1 MAPSPGGWCAVA
13 DTDEPLTWQALQVIR
28 ELVEGIT
35 TDAGYRTDLGLGTVI
50 TDRSRLKLQGNTPI
64 TLIVAGEVVVNPDAS
79 GQRTTADDMDV
90 TVEVAIP
97 FESDNVELVA
107 HRARADLVRAFKTD
121 LRGRV
126 AGFRSFA
133 VTGSGFS
140 SDADDKG
147 LKFTLVQ
154 VTARAGLT
162 ETATPAT

>member
-1 MAPSPGGWCAVA
+1 MADV
-13 DTDEPLTWQALQVIR
+13 DEPLTWQALQVVR
-28 ELVEGIT
+28 DLVVGIT
-35 TDAGYRTDLGLGTVI
+35 TAAGYRTDLGLGQI
-50 TDRSRLKLQGNTPI
+50 FTDRSQLKLEGTQPI
-64 TLIVAGEVVVNPDAS
+64 TVIVAGDVVVNPDAS

-97 FESDNVELVA
+97 FESDNAELVA

-126 AGFRSFA
+126 QGFRSFA

-140 SDADDKG
+140 SDADEKG